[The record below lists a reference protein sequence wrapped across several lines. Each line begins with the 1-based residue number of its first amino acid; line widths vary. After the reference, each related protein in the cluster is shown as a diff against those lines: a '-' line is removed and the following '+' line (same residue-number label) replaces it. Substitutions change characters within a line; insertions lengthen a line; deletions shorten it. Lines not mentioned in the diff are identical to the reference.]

1 MSYWLK
7 QQAKNK
13 ASMDKVYFGIGVAV
27 IIFWLATVYAVIH
40 FIAKFW

>member
-7 QQAKNK
+7 QQAKKK
-13 ASMDKVYFGIGVAV
+13 AFMDKVYFGIGVAV
-27 IIFWLATVYAVIH
+27 IIFWLAIVYTAMH